1 MDRMKQLGIQQP
13 NRKGDPSMTTLVICD
28 CGRVQEYD
36 ESLSLKCQHCEIEV
50 IWFDDVVMEEDEY
63 ET

>member
-1 MDRMKQLGIQQP
+1 
-13 NRKGDPSMTTLVICD
+13 MTTLVICD

-36 ESLSLKCQHCEIEV
+36 ESLSLKCQHCEEELFLPNV
-50 IWFDDVVMEEDEY
+50 EMEDDEY

>member
-1 MDRMKQLGIQQP
+1 
-13 NRKGDPSMTTLVICD
+13 MTTLVVCD

-36 ESLSLKCQHCEIEV
+36 ESLSLNCQHCEAFIEMPY
-50 IWFDDVVMEEDEY
+50 DDEMEEDEY